1 MSKLCKFYIKN
12 CCNKGNECRFL
23 HSKPESTILN
33 NEKVVINNETISTN
47 EIAQKKIST
56 VTENRR
62 DKYIKQNKEKK
73 IQLKNDNKLRK
84 VIKKNTET
92 FEPCYLPPAA
102 YIVLA
107 LPNKK
112 YSAKDIIIAPN
123 LFEDHLEIYRKLKEE
138 TINVEMKSWH
148 GDTHLIAN
156 DHKDWKKTSPTFNLV
171 IAKIAEYFNMD
182 IKATRFNLYQ
192 DSSMWKCYHHDA
204 AAIDPKKAEKQNMTI
219 GVSFGATRSIGFEH
233 AKTKTKIFIP
243 LESGMT
249 YGFGK
254 DVNIEWR
261 HGIPPIHESQSDRI
275 SIIAWGWCE

>member
-1 MSKLCKFYIKN
+1 MSKLCKFYVKN
-12 CCNKGNECRFL
+12 CCNKGDQCKFL
-23 HSKPESTILN
+23 HN
-33 NEKVVINNETISTN
+33 NPQPTN
-47 EIAQKKIST
+47 SIPDQKQLIPDQKQLIIQ
-56 VTENRR
+56 NRR

-73 IQLKNDNKLRK
+73 LQLKNDNRARKL
-84 VIKKNTET
+84 IKKNTET

-112 YSAKDIIIAPN
+112 YSDKDIIIAPN
-123 LFEDHLEIYRKLKEE
+123 LFENHLEIYKKLKEE
-138 TINVEMKSWH
+138 TNNVEMKSWH
-148 GDTHLIAN
+148 GDTHLIAD

-171 IAKIAEYFNMD
+171 ITKIAEYFNMD
-182 IKATRFNLYQ
+182 IKATRFNWYR
-192 DSSMWKCYHHDA
+192 DSTMWKCYHHDA
-204 AAIDPKKAEKQNMTI
+204 AAIDPKKAESQNMTI

-233 AKTKTKIFIP
+233 ARTKTKIFIP

-261 HGIPPIHESQSDRI
+261 HGIPPIRDVSCSNTEEIVDRI
-275 SIIAWGWCE
+275 SIIAWGKI